1 VKHLLCV
8 LSLCGAI
15 VLSSVQAQAQV
26 TYNVEVD
33 APWLGYMN
41 VFETPDNFGGFVF
54 GSPWGVADLVANF
67 SGTTLTLAPNSVND
81 PNSFWYLPSG
91 GPGSVGNKIMDAN
104 LYVEIP
110 IDTVSGQTVTFEGEV
125 LANTLTSEHVATAF
139 IRDFAPDY
147 STFNTSTVPLT
158 PGPFSVSLATDPG
171 AGRHVQ
177 YGFNFNGRNVWITD
191 VAPYGTVQIEAIA
204 DVGIAGD
211 LNGDGAV
218 TGQDFLFWQRGATS
232 PAFDAALLS
241 EWQGAYNGGA
251 LAGVTAVPEPA
262 SLTLISTIACG
273 LLFRRSRVS
282 A

>member
-1 VKHLLCV
+1 MKYAFCLLA
-8 LSLCGAI
+8 LCGALAI
-15 VLSSVQAQAQV
+15 SSTLAQAQV
-26 TYNVEVD
+26 TVNVDVS

-41 VFETPDNFGGFVF
+41 VFETPENLGGFVF
-54 GSPWGVADLVANF
+54 GSPWGVEGLPATF
-67 SGTTLTLAPNSVND
+67 SGTTLTLAPNSVDD
-81 PNSFWYLPSG
+81 PNAFWYTPSG

-104 LYVEIP
+104 FYVEIP
-110 IDTVSGQTVTFEGEV
+110 VDTVSGQTLTFEGEV
-125 LANTLTSEHVATAF
+125 LANSLTGDHVATAF

-147 STFNTSTVPLT
+147 STFNTSTVALT

-177 YGFNFNGRNVWITD
+177 YGFNMNGRNVWITD

-218 TGQDFLFWQRGATS
+218 TGQDFLFWQRGATT

-262 SLTLISTIACG
+262 TLSLISTIVCG
-273 LLFRRSRVS
+273 LLFRRSRVN